1 MSKLFDDASLAMI
14 PSAYKDGKL
23 YSIRPIPEYGAELV
37 TNGDFDTNSDWTLG
51 TGWSIGNGVCSYN
64 DTATNTKLSQGLT
77 ILANT
82 TYRISFT
89 ISNASTFARFQIGD
103 AFGYTDYIG
112 TSNYVNG
119 TYNLSFTNAGSY
131 NSFAF
136 TAYSDGSLFD
146 ITNISVKEVLVADG
160 DFDFSRGSNLAATRV
175 DVNGLIE
182 KGRENLL
189 TQSNDFTA
197 WGLDDVT
204 ITSGQ
209 SGYDGTNN
217 ATKVLGN
224 TNSSRHNLIKSFS
237 LTAPLAISIYVK
249 ASGHNYIQIASA
261 STAGQYIN
269 FDLSDGSIGNVG
281 GDTISEYVEDIGG
294 GWYRIGFVTGRSLNS
309 YYISLVSSKTAGW
322 LESWAMPN
330 ATDGVLIQSAQ
341 IEQGLAVTPY
351 IESGATTG
359 KAGILEDMPRLDYS
373 GSCPALLLEPQ
384 RTNSFP
390 NSEYFGSGWSLLSGG
405 SLSFNQT
412 TSPEGFQNASLLSGD
427 GVNSNAAYFG
437 TSVTSG
443 SSYSFSLFA
452 KANGQNLLRMRGFSV
467 AAGGNVIFDLSDGTI
482 DTAPTDDFSNAKI
495 EAIGDDGWYRCS
507 VMATADATDSNAL
520 FGFDYSDSSASGG
533 LFYIYGAQLEA
544 GSYPT
549 SYIPTYGSSVTR
561 SAETASKS
569 ISSLDADTN
578 SCTMFIEVDIPQGR
592 EGSANFVQL
601 NGDSTCGWKGN
612 YVPSPIIQLNG
623 SGTISDS
630 STFTLSTGVHKLL
643 FKWHNGTAEIF
654 IDGVK
659 KSATITDS
667 AAPTTFT
674 GITYLG
680 NGYRTFQKQLAVF
693 PTALTDS
700 ECIALTT
707 L

>member
-189 TQSNDFTA
+189 LQSNQFDTT
-197 WGLDDVT
+197 WTLNNSS
-204 ITSGQ
+204 ITGGQ

-217 ATKVLGN
+217 AWLHNITGFTCCQHIAQSISTSGVN
-224 TNSSRHNLIKSFS
+224 TFS
-237 LTAPLAISIYVK
+237 VYVK
-249 ASGHNYIQIASA
+249 SG
-261 STAGQYIN
+261 TAEGCLLFGLGSGNPYAE
-269 FDLSDGSIGNVG
+269 FDLITGTKGRLYATAFDSKIESV
-281 GDTISEYVEDIGG
+281 GG
-294 GWYRIGFVTGRSLNS
+294 GWYRCSMSFTGSITQVRIYPADASGGISQTSGNI
-309 YYISLVSSKTAGW
+309 YIQDAQLESGLVSTSVIETGASTA
-322 LESWAMPN
+322 
-330 ATDGVLIQSAQ
+330 Q
-341 IEQGLAVTPY
+341 
-351 IESGATTG
+351 
-359 KAGILEDMPRLDYS
+359 AGILEDMPRLDYS
-373 GSCPALLLEPQ
+373 GGATCPSLLLEPQ
-384 RTNSFP
+384 RSNLVVQ
-390 NSEYFGSGWSLLSGG
+390 SEYFDGWNKISSPTITNNYGI
-405 SLSFNQT
+405 
-412 TSPEGFQNASLLSGD
+412 SPEGLRNSTRFQTSVGRLTQSVTTINANETFSIYMKGSGTLRMEIGSD
-427 GVNSNAAYFG
+427 NFYP
-437 TSVTSG
+437 SVTSEWVR
-443 SSYSFSLFA
+443 YEF
-452 KANGQNLLRMRGFSV
+452 KTTQ
-467 AAGGNVIFDLSDGTI
+467 AGGN
-482 DTAPTDDFSNAKI
+482 SNI
-495 EAIGDDGWYRCS
+495 QIRGNG
-507 VMATADATDSNAL
+507 
-520 FGFDYSDSSASGG
+520 SAVDVE
-533 LFYIYGAQLEA
+533 LYGAQYERN
-544 GSYPT
+544 SYPT
-549 SYIPTYGSSVTR
+549 SYIPTYGVSQTRLADACEKTSVSDLIGQTEGTIFAEFTPSSDLNTEVFQLLATNSIENVVTIACGGGKIYGVVYTN
-561 SAETASKS
+561 SSYVANFS
-569 ISSLDADTN
+569 ISQTIPNNTFKVALRYENNDIALFINGQKVASNTNAYSGQADLTKILFN
-578 SCTMFIEVDIPQGR
+578 NQFLFGKQIVSY
-592 EGSANFVQL
+592 
-601 NGDSTCGWKGN
+601 KK
-612 YVPSPIIQLNG
+612 
-623 SGTISDS
+623 
-630 STFTLSTGVHKLL
+630 TLV
-643 FKWHNGTAEIF
+643 FKT
-654 IDGVK
+654 
-659 KSATITDS
+659 S
-667 AAPTTFT
+667 
-674 GITYLG
+674 
-680 NGYRTFQKQLAVF
+680 
-693 PTALTDS
+693 LTDS